1 MNGPNRPLDRTDR
14 QILALLQED
23 ARLANK
29 ELAARIG
36 LAPSSCHTRVQRL
49 VAEGVLAG
57 FHAEVRRDA
66 LGIGLEALVQVRMA
80 RHRREDLDGLRR
92 ALRARP
98 EVIEVF
104 HLAGPVDLI
113 VHVAVRDP
121 DHLRELTLAGISERD
136 EVDRVETAL
145 VFDGWRSSTW
155 PDLIDDD
162 SASGGP
168 AQSPKISR

>member
-1 MNGPNRPLDRTDR
+1 MTAPDRRLDRIDR
-14 QILALLQED
+14 EILACLQED

-29 ELAARIG
+29 ELAARVG

-49 VAEGVLAG
+49 VAEGVLTG

-66 LGIGLEALVQVRMA
+66 LGIGLEALVQVRMS
-80 RHRREDLDGLRR
+80 RHRRQDLD
-92 ALRARP
+92 ALRAALRQRP

-121 DHLRELTLAGISERD
+121 DHLRELTLSGLSERD

-145 VFDGWRSSTW
+145 VFDGWRSAAL
-155 PDLIDDD
+155 PDLLDE
-162 SASGGP
+162 A
-168 AQSPKISR
+168 

>member
-1 MNGPNRPLDRTDR
+1 MTAPDRALDRIDR
-14 QILALLQED
+14 QILACLQED

-29 ELAARIG
+29 ELAARVG

-49 VAEGVLAG
+49 MAEGVLTG
-57 FHAEVRRDA
+57 FHAEVRREA
-66 LGIGLEALVQVRMA
+66 LGIGLEAMVQVRMS
-80 RHRREDLDGLRR
+80 RHRRQDLDALLG
-92 ALRARP
+92 ALRSRP

-121 DHLRELTLAGISERD
+121 DHLRELTLAGLCERE

-145 VFDGWRSSTW
+145 VFDGWRSATL
-155 PDLIDDD
+155 PDLLDAD
-162 SASGGP
+162 
-168 AQSPKISR
+168 